1 MKRGIVLVV
10 LCLALTALIAA
21 QSGSPLLIPVWT
33 GARYVFAK
41 LGPTLVLNGNQL
53 DVLLPPT
60 PVRRQDVL
68 LVYDTTAGGWKVP
81 AGATN
86 LSVYVNGLRYRQG
99 YDYLITSGVIKA
111 QFDNMIPE
119 HQVTC
124 DFDLT
129 TGQ

>member
-10 LCLALTALIAA
+10 LCLALAALIAA

-68 LVYDTTAGGWKVP
+68 LVYDTAAGGWKVP

-86 LSVYVNGLRYRQG
+86 IVVYVNGLRYRQG
-99 YDYLITSGVIKA
+99 YDYVITSGVIKA

-124 DFDLT
+124 DFDST
-129 TGQ
+129 TAP

>member
-1 MKRGIVLVV
+1 MKRGIMLCVLF
-10 LCLALTALIAA
+10 LALAALIAA

-41 LGPTLVLNGNQL
+41 LGPTLVLNSNQL

-60 PVRRQDVL
+60 PVQHHDVL
-68 LVYDTTAGGWKVP
+68 LVYDTTVAGWKLP

-86 LSVYVNGLRYRQG
+86 VAVYVNGLRYRQG
-99 YDYLITSGVIKA
+99 GDYVITNGVIKP
-111 QFDNMIPE
+111 QFDNMLPE

-124 DFDLT
+124 DFEST
-129 TGQ
+129 TP

>member
-1 MKRGIVLVV
+1 MVLAV

-41 LGPTLVLNGNQL
+41 LGPTLVLNSNQL

-60 PVRRQDVL
+60 PVQHHDVL
-68 LVYDTTAGGWKVP
+68 LVYDTTVAGWKLP

-86 LSVYVNGLRYRQG
+86 VAVYVNGLRYRQG
-99 YDYLITSGVIKA
+99 GDYVITNGVIKA
-111 QFDNMIPE
+111 QFGNMLPE

-124 DFDLT
+124 DFEST
-129 TGQ
+129 TP

>member
-10 LCLALTALIAA
+10 LCLALAALIAG

-33 GARYVFAK
+33 GARYAFAK

-53 DVLLPPT
+53 DVLLPPV

-68 LVYDTTAGGWKVP
+68 LVYDTPAGGWKLP
-81 AGATN
+81 AGASN
-86 LSVYVNGLRYRQG
+86 VAVYVNGLRYRQG
-99 YDYLITSGVIKA
+99 YDYVITSGVIKA

-124 DFDLT
+124 DFDSNP
-129 TGQ
+129 

>member
-21 QSGSPLLIPVWT
+21 QSGSPLLLPVWT

-68 LVYDTTAGGWKVP
+68 LAYDTTAAGWKLP

-86 LSVYVNGLRYRQG
+86 VAVYVNGLRYRQG
-99 YDYLITSGVIKA
+99 YDYVITSGVIKA

-124 DFDLT
+124 DFDST
-129 TGQ
+129 AQ